1 MSVIDAPPE
10 HKSLL
15 ETWSTNERMRHV
27 PPVAWIEQKLDG
39 DLRRRIGLLLGPG
52 AGLSSDDPRRA
63 AVDATLRSLCRAL
76 ERTAEVARQGR
87 SPANGH
93 APAELVARVHWAL
106 DQAVSCVKGLD
117 ADLVGRRFPVQTF
130 ERSKAEPLY
139 AALLVVI
146 VSMERL
152 TPIVRQMEP
161 RIDERLLEHLVTLQ
175 QPLDSRPMA

>member
-1 MSVIDAPPE
+1 
-10 HKSLL
+10 
-15 ETWSTNERMRHV
+15 
-27 PPVAWIEQKLDG
+27 
-39 DLRRRIGLLLGPG
+39 
-52 AGLSSDDPRRA
+52 
-63 AVDATLRSLCRAL
+63 
-76 ERTAEVARQGR
+76 
-87 SPANGH
+87 
-93 APAELVARVHWAL
+93 VARVHWAL